1 MGQIAESYKRW
12 RHTRGYG
19 VHSPYAYSVVKEV
32 VRPGRRYAYYGYDD
46 IDNAIDSNAVRHAR
60 RMATTLLR
68 LAAFLRTDTA
78 FIPRT
83 ENSSLYLTA
92 LKAAN
97 SKIKI
102 TSAVQEASR
111 CKLVCSTS
119 DLVPLDTLKSLI
131 RTQGRAI
138 AIFNAPDGWKDR
150 LFEEIGEGLMLHG
163 SHNLIVISRPGM
175 QKVSYSVII

>member
-78 FIPRT
+78 FKP
-83 ENSSLYLTA
+83 
-92 LKAAN
+92 
-97 SKIKI
+97 
-102 TSAVQEASR
+102 
-111 CKLVCSTS
+111 
-119 DLVPLDTLKSLI
+119 
-131 RTQGRAI
+131 
-138 AIFNAPDGWKDR
+138 
-150 LFEEIGEGLMLHG
+150 
-163 SHNLIVISRPGM
+163 
-175 QKVSYSVII
+175 VSYGIESGKFEDKNYFRRAGGLPLQAGMFDFGFRTSRHFEVSYQDSGTCHSHI

>member
-68 LAAFLRTDTA
+68 L
-78 FIPRT
+78 
-83 ENSSLYLTA
+83 
-92 LKAAN
+92 
-97 SKIKI
+97 
-102 TSAVQEASR
+102 
-111 CKLVCSTS
+111 
-119 DLVPLDTLKSLI
+119 
-131 RTQGRAI
+131 
-138 AIFNAPDGWKDR
+138 
-150 LFEEIGEGLMLHG
+150 GLH
-163 SHNLIVISRPGM
+163 PA
-175 QKVSYSVII
+175 Y

>member
-46 IDNAIDSNAVRHAR
+46 ID
-60 RMATTLLR
+60 TLLR

-119 DLVPLDTLKSLI
+119 DFVPLDTLKSLI